1 MRDVMG
7 FTADQMEAVNAGRPV
22 ARILPSRELQEVA
35 LAGAVRI
42 TGSLATLIQQFKT
55 IETFEGRMGASA
67 VGRFQVVP
75 KLDDLRGL
83 TFDPQDLAS
92 LQHCEPGTCELQ
104 LTAEA
109 MQRFKTGVDWA
120 APGVADRA
128 NRLLQLTLFEMLGAY
143 KTGGSAALGSY
154 QDRAGPTSMGS
165 EFQKLLVSRD
175 LPADVPEFMHSVA
188 DYPRVTLRGAEDV
201 FYWSKSSFGLR
212 PTIRLSHMTI
222 YALADPRP
230 RRDGL
235 RYVVATKQLY
245 ASRYFS
251 STLELRSLV
260 DDYAKPGRG
269 FFLFYT
275 SKSRVNGL
283 PGLLGA
289 VVRNAVKTR
298 ARTAMEQYLD
308 FTKRTIEK

>member
-1 MRDVMG
+1 MRDVLG
-7 FTADQMEAVNAGRPV
+7 LTSDQMDAVNAGRPV
-22 ARILPSRELQEVA
+22 ARIVPSRELQEVA
-35 LAGAVRI
+35 LAGAVRVGGLS
-42 TGSLATLIQQFKT
+42 TTLIQQFRT
-55 IETFEGRMGASA
+55 IETFEGRLGVGSI
-67 VGRFQVVP
+67 GRFQVIP
-75 KLDDLRGL
+75 KLEDVRGL

-109 MQRFKTGVDWA
+109 IERFKTSVDWA
-120 APGVADRA
+120 APDAGDRA
-128 NRLLQLTLFEMLGAY
+128 NRLLQLMLFEMLGAY
-143 KTGGSAALGSY
+143 KIGGIAALGTY
-154 QDRAGPTSMGS
+154 QDRAGPASIGF
-165 EFQKLLVSRD
+165 EFQKLLGPRD
-175 LPADVPEFMHSVA
+175 LPVDVPDLTHYLSDF
-188 DYPRVTLRGAEDV
+188 PRVTLRGAEDV
-201 FYWSKSSFGLR
+201 FYWNKASFGLR
-212 PTIRLSHMTI
+212 PTIRLNHMTI
-222 YALADPRP
+222 YPLSDPRP

-251 STLELRSLV
+251 STLELRSIV
-260 DDYAKPGRG
+260 DDYAKPGKG

-283 PGLLGA
+283 PGLLGV
-289 VVRNAVKTR
+289 VVRNAVKNR